1 MLIGHFIR
9 SECTLKELRRFY
21 EQASG
26 RCHTKKYAKA
36 LSQSLS
42 MKQRSWAL
50 LELILKKEAAL
61 QILPLSPAA
70 ACGKLAEALGLSE
83 RTVSG

>member
-1 MLIGHFIR
+1 MHF
-9 SECTLKELRRFY
+9 EGATPALW
-21 EQASG
+21 AAA
-26 RCHTKKYAKA
+26 KKYAKA

-42 MKQRSWAL
+42 MKQRSLAL